1 LEKVAAYLLSNEP
14 SLSYYRDAKSA
25 GNIMPSS
32 TVSALNTP
40 TNFTGEA
47 QNRFAQSTTL
57 SAGLLALGIVY
68 GDLGTSPLYTLQTI
82 VHIMGDQFTSEAAL
96 GSLSLIF
103 WALILTISIKYCFL

>member
-1 LEKVAAYLLSNEP
+1 
-14 SLSYYRDAKSA
+14 
-25 GNIMPSS
+25 MPTPTASPLHS
-32 TVSALNTP
+32 P

-47 QNRFAQSTTL
+47 QKRFAQPATV

-82 VHIMGDQFTSEAAL
+82 AHIMGDQFTSEAAL

-103 WALILTISIKYCFL
+103 